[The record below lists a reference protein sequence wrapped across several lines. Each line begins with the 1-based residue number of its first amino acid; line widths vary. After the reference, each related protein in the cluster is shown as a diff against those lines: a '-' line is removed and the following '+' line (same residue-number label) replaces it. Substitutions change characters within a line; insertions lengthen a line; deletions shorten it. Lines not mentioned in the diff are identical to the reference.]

1 MEDKSVSLLSKEVSP
16 KSKALVN
23 FESPCWQFPYINFKA
38 LYAMVELQKYE
49 NYKYS
54 KFTANVI
61 ALSILF
67 SKHTKIFTLT
77 CLIIGVGVILGVGCV
92 NS

>member
-1 MEDKSVSLLSKEVSP
+1 
-16 KSKALVN
+16 
-23 FESPCWQFPYINFKA
+23 
-38 LYAMVELQKYE
+38 MVELQKYE